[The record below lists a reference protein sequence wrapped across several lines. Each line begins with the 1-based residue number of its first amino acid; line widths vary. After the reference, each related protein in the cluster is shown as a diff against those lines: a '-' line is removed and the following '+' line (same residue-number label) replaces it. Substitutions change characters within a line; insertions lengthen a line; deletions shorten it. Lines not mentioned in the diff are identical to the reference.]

1 MLFPR
6 AALAASGEL
15 PAGAR
20 DGPVAAAG
28 SAVGGVPCGYGK
40 KTEIHPRIARPL
52 DSGFD
57 GAAAITGPAV
67 TGLAED
73 DPGAGGGAAGA
84 ADVPPGLL
92 T

>member
-15 PAGAR
+15 PSGAT

-28 SAVGGVPCGYGK
+28 STVGGVPCGYGK

-57 GAAAITGPAV
+57 GAAATGPAV
-67 TGLAED
+67 AGLAEE
-73 DPGAGGGAAGA
+73 DPDAGGGAAGA
-84 ADVPPGLL
+84 GDIPPGLL
-92 T
+92 M